1 MESNKVSILKSVA
14 FILLAAAIVF
24 LCFGLARSNL
34 PFTVTGA
41 ACLICWAVL
50 YGCSEILERMNR
62 K

>member
-1 MESNKVSILKSVA
+1 MESNKASILKAVA
-14 FILLAAAIVF
+14 FILLAASIVF

-62 K
+62 Q

>member
-1 MESNKVSILKSVA
+1 MKAVA

-34 PFTVTGA
+34 MFTVAGA

-50 YGCSEILERMNR
+50 YGCSEILERMNQ

>member
-1 MESNKVSILKSVA
+1 MENNKGSNIKAVA
-14 FILLAAAIVF
+14 FILLAAAIAF

-34 PFTVTGA
+34 PFTIAGA

-50 YGCSEILERMNR
+50 YGCSEILERMNQ